1 MSNTYKPWRKP
12 NDEPLYRNKH
22 SNHPPSVFRQL
33 PKSISKRISEISSNE
48 EMFKQ
53 SVAICE
59 KALKDSGFNEKLF
72 YIKENTTSNDQDE
85 KKKRKRKSFGL
96 TRLILVP

>member
-1 MSNTYKPWRKP
+1 
-12 NDEPLYRNKH
+12 
-22 SNHPPSVFRQL
+22 
-33 PKSISKRISEISSNE
+33 
-48 EMFKQ
+48 MFKQ

-59 KALKDSGFNEKLF
+59 RTLKDSGFNEKLF

>member
-1 MSNTYKPWRKP
+1 M
-12 NDEPLYRNKH
+12 L
-22 SNHPPSVFRQL
+22 
-33 PKSISKRISEISSNE
+33 
-48 EMFKQ
+48 KQ